1 MCARQLNK
9 TREVLRF
16 ISTRKVAVQ
25 SEITSSK
32 ALLEL
37 FSVGSTN
44 ARRRLI
50 DTCALLAKQGYVSVG
65 VLDGEHVYKI
75 NAKGQKRLESY
86 VITQDSINRRWDG
99 RWYLVTFDIPENE
112 KATRNQLILTLKR
125 VGFVNYT
132 KGLWL
137 LPYNP
142 TKLINGLRKQF
153 CLEKDQLRLIVATQL
168 DESAAYKKLFK
179 L

>member
-1 MCARQLNK
+1 MCARELNK

-16 ISTRKVAVQ
+16 IATRKVVTQ
-25 SEITSSK
+25 SEIIGSK

-37 FSVGSTN
+37 FSVGDSN
-44 ARRRLI
+44 ARRRVI

-65 VLDGEHVYKI
+65 MLDGERVYKI
-75 NAKGQKRLESY
+75 NAKGQKRLDSY
-86 VITQDSINRRWDG
+86 TLEINSVVRRFNG
-99 RWYLVTFDIPENE
+99 RWYLVTFDIPE
-112 KATRNQLILTLKR
+112 KDKGVRNQLILTLKR
-125 VGFVNYT
+125 QGFVNYT

-142 TKLINGLRKQF
+142 AKLIAGLRKQF
-153 CLEKDQLRLIVATQL
+153 DLQKELRMIVASHID
-168 DESAAYKKLFK
+168 DEAHYKKLFK